1 MTKQFTHEPSGE
13 RPDAEPR
20 FVGPFERIGAPQLS
34 KPTLHVLSL
43 IDTLSAADRA
53 DVLKHLTSK
62 RRPQMLDATGVSA
75 NARRLTLTDRKSIL
89 YLSHYADPKGSR
101 DEMAAIFGISRQ
113 RVSQI
118 VGAIGCSTADQKL
131 IELFNRTTPEDL
143 RNGWRVEA
151 HVEQLR
157 NFREELI
164 AARPVSPRHM
174 TPPAVGRWSA
184 YGRSFAVYERDR
196 SFYFLID
203 APDEEESN
211 ARTSAQQALDDCFA
225 ACRKEAWAY
234 SSGDRNEWLA
244 TYREDPLGPAN
255 KSNLCAV

>member
-1 MTKQFTHEPSGE
+1 MTKQFIHEPFGE
-13 RPDAEPR
+13 GPTPEPR

-34 KPTLHVLSL
+34 EPVLHVLHL
-43 IDTLSAADRA
+43 IDALSAADRA
-53 DVLKHLTSK
+53 DVIKHLTSK
-62 RRPQMLDATGVSA
+62 RRPQILDATGASA

-118 VGAIGCSTADQKL
+118 IGAIGCSAADQKL
-131 IELFNRTTPEDL
+131 VELFNRTTPEDL

-157 NFREELI
+157 NFREGLI
-164 AARPVSPRHM
+164 AARPMSPRHM
-174 TPPAVGRWSA
+174 TPSAVGRWSA

-196 SFYFLID
+196 LFYFLID

-211 ARTSAQQALDDCFA
+211 ARASAHQALDDCFA
-225 ACRKEAWAY
+225 ACRKEAWAN
-234 SSGDRNEWLA
+234 SSADRNEWLA
-244 TYREDPLGPAN
+244 AYREDPFGPAN
-255 KSNLCAV
+255 KANLRAV

>member
-1 MTKQFTHEPSGE
+1 
-13 RPDAEPR
+13 
-20 FVGPFERIGAPQLS
+20 
-34 KPTLHVLSL
+34 
-43 IDTLSAADRA
+43 
-53 DVLKHLTSK
+53 
-62 RRPQMLDATGVSA
+62 MLDATGVSA

-118 VGAIGCSTADQKL
+118 VGVIGCSTADQKL

-143 RNGWRVEA
+143 RNGWRVDA

-157 NFREELI
+157 NFREGLI
-164 AARPVSPRHM
+164 AARPVSPRHI

-196 SFYFLID
+196 LFYFLID
-203 APDEEESN
+203 AADEEESN
-211 ARTSAQQALDDCFA
+211 ARASAQQALDDCFA
-225 ACRKEAWAY
+225 ACREEAWAY

-244 TYREDPLGPAN
+244 AYREDPLGPAN
-255 KSNLCAV
+255 KANLRAA

>member
-1 MTKQFTHEPSGE
+1 MTKQFTHEPFGE
-13 RPDAEPR
+13 RPAPEPR

-34 KPTLHVLSL
+34 EPVLHILPL
-43 IDTLSAADRA
+43 IDALSPDDLRTLSGYI
-53 DVLKHLTSK
+53 HSK
-62 RRPQMLDATGVSA
+62 RFPVSHSAHPLA
-75 NARRLTLTDRKSIL
+75 NARRLTLSDRKSIL

-157 NFREELI
+157 NFREGLI

-196 SFYFLID
+196 LFYFLID

-211 ARTSAQQALDDCFA
+211 ARASAQQALDDCFA

-255 KSNLCAV
+255 KTNLCAV